1 MRLLQKSP
9 GPGYWVHQRVSTLRL
24 AIASDHGGF
33 ALKEYLSDALTE
45 NGWTVHDLGPA
56 SEESV
61 DYPDYAEKVARHVA
75 GGESDRGILVCGSG
89 IGMSIAANKINGI
102 RAAVVQDI
110 EHAKLAAEHNNAN
123 VLCIGGRFTAPALAE
138 SILEAWLGIECS
150 GDRHHRRIQK
160 ITNLEST

>member
-1 MRLLQKSP
+1 M
-9 GPGYWVHQRVSTLRL
+9 STLRL

-33 ALKEYLSDALTE
+33 ALKEYLSAALIE
-45 NGWTVHDLGPA
+45 NGWTVQDLGPA

-61 DYPDYAEKVARHVA
+61 DYPDFAEKVARDVA
-75 GGESDRGILVCGSG
+75 KGEADRGILVCGSG
-89 IGMSIAANKINGI
+89 IGMSIAANKVDGV

-138 SILEAWLGIECS
+138 SMIEAWLSIECS

-160 ITNLEST
+160 ITDLESS